1 MLYNYYIIYRSILAG
16 QSLPRHHPNPLMRGQ
31 KIDNLQ
37 MCLKFLLEM
46 GFPVKGID
54 AEGNKYDICYIFKCR
69 AMNLEFMYIIIFS
82 FFPDIIGGNLPL
94 ILALCQSLMHHVKKS
109 CSNGKVDYLV

>member
-1 MLYNYYIIYRSILAG
+1 
-16 QSLPRHHPNPLMRGQ
+16 MRGQ

-46 GFPVKGID
+46 GFPVKGIH
-54 AEGNKYDICYIFKCR
+54 AEGNKYDIHCIFKYR
-69 AMNLEFMYIIIFS
+69 ATNLELMYIIMFS
-82 FFPDIIGGNLPL
+82 FFPDIISGNLPL

-109 CSNGKVDYLV
+109 FSNGKVDYLVRSQYKMWP